1 MTGRRVDA
9 TIVAVA
15 VTAAGVVA
23 LGPGEASVSQTG
35 RYVLATGAFAA
46 ILWVTE
52 ALPLPVTA
60 LCIPTALTVFGVYPT
75 LGGALV
81 GFADPVLALLL
92 AGFVLAAALSKH
104 DIDRRIAYR
113 LVARIGTSPRRLVLA
128 LMIATAGLSML
139 ISNTATT
146 AMMVP
151 VALGVART
159 TVGTPLES
167 SGTKADGTYGGNRIE
182 GRPSDGDG
190 DSPTNIETAAL
201 LGTAYAAS
209 IGGVGTLI
217 GSPPN
222 AIVVSQLS
230 ARLGYDIGFAE
241 WLIVGLP
248 LVAVSLPIAWYLL
261 AVRIYPPEAVD
272 ATVAR
277 EHARER
283 LASLGPVDPAGRRV
297 VIIAAATAGLW
308 LLGGADFLFEPMLP
322 DQWYTTLFGGA
333 GRSVFG
339 LGHQGVLYYVIV
351 GLVAIPVL
359 FVAGTVEWDDVQS
372 IDWGTLILLGGGLSL
387 ADALARKD
395 AVSWLADTALEPLVG
410 VPIVVLVF
418 VIVVATILVGELASN
433 TAMAAVLAP
442 VLIDIG
448 PHYADALGTTGD
460 LASVLL
466 VVTGGVAASSG
477 FALPVATPP
486 NAIAFGT
493 GRVGRVQMLRAGSAL
508 DVVLAVV
515 VTVVLLALFLLVW
528 PYIG

>member
-1 MTGRRVDA
+1 MSGRRVDA
-9 TIVAVA
+9 LIVAGAVA
-15 VTAAGVVA
+15 AAGIVA
-23 LGPGEASVSQTG
+23 LGPGAPSLSPAG

-60 LCIPTALTVFGVYPT
+60 LCIPALLTVFGVYPT

-104 DIDRRIAYR
+104 DVDRRIAYR

-128 LMIATAGLSML
+128 VMVATAGLSML

-159 TVGTPLES
+159 TVGKPAAVPNEDAR
-167 SGTKADGTYGGNRIE
+167 GAQ
-182 GRPSDGDG
+182 PDGDAG
-190 DSPTNIETAAL
+190 NPRPEPDPETQTNVETAAL

-230 ARLGYDIGFAE
+230 TRLGYEIGFAE

-248 LVAVSLPIAWYLL
+248 VVVVSLPIAWYLL
-261 AVRIYPPEAVD
+261 AVRLYPPEVADV
-272 ATVAR
+272 TGAR
-277 EHARER
+277 EHARDR
-283 LASLGPVDPAGRRV
+283 VASLGPLDPAGRRV
-297 VIIAAATAGLW
+297 VAVAAATAGLW
-308 LLGGADFLFEPMLP
+308 LLGGADFLFEPLLP
-322 DQWYTTLFGGA
+322 GRWYTTLFGGA
-333 GRSVFG
+333 GESVFG
-339 LGHQGVLYYVIV
+339 LGHQGVLYYVLV
-351 GLVAIPVL
+351 GLLAIPVL
-359 FVAGTVEWDDVQS
+359 FLADAIEWDDVES
-372 IDWGTLILLGGGLSL
+372 IDWGTLVLLGGGLSL
-387 ADALARKD
+387 ADALARTD
-395 AVSWLADTALEPLVG
+395 AVAWLADTVLGPLVG
-410 VPIVVLVF
+410 VPVVVLVF
-418 VIVVATILVGELASN
+418 SIVIATIIAGELASN

-442 VLIDIG
+442 ILIDVG
-448 PHYADALGTTGD
+448 PRYADALGTTGE

-466 VVTGGVAASSG
+466 VVTGGVAASFG

-486 NAIAFGT
+486 NAIVFGS
-493 GRVGRVQMLRAGSAL
+493 GRVSRARMLRAGSVL

-515 VTVVLLALFLLVW
+515 VTGVLLALFLLVW
-528 PYIG
+528 PLLG

>member
-9 TIVAVA
+9 AVVAVA
-15 VTAAGVVA
+15 VAAAGTVA
-23 LGPGEASVSQTG
+23 LGPGAPSLSPAG
-35 RYVLATGAFAA
+35 RYVLATGVFAA

-60 LCIPTALTVFGVYPT
+60 LCIPVLLTVFGVYPT

-104 DIDRRIAYR
+104 DVDRRIAYR

-128 LMIATAGLSML
+128 VMVATAGLSML

-159 TVGTPLES
+159 TVGKPAEIAQPD
-167 SGTKADGTYGGNRIE
+167 GPADQAGNA
-182 GRPSDGDG
+182 DT
-190 DSPTNIETAAL
+190 PTNVETAAL

-230 ARLGYDIGFAE
+230 ARLGYDVGFAE
-241 WLIVGLP
+241 WMLVGVP

-261 AVRIYPPEAVD
+261 AVRLYPPEVTD
-272 ATVAR
+272 VTGAR
-277 EHARER
+277 EHARKQ
-283 LASLGPVDPAGRRV
+283 LASLGPVGPVGRRV
-297 VIIAAATAGLW
+297 VAVAAGTAGLW
-308 LLGGADFLFEPMLP
+308 LLGGVDFLFEPLLP
-322 DQWYTTLFGGA
+322 GRWYTTLFGGS
-333 GRSVFG
+333 GESVFG
-339 LGHQGVLYYVIV
+339 LGHQGVLYYVLV
-351 GLVAIPVL
+351 GLIAIPVL
-359 FVAGTVEWDDVQS
+359 FVVDAVEWDDVQS
-372 IDWGTLILLGGGLSL
+372 IDWGTLVLLGGGLSL
-387 ADALARKD
+387 ADALARTD
-395 AVSWLADTALEPLVG
+395 AVAWLADTALGPLVG

-418 VIVVATILVGELASN
+418 TIVVATILVGELASN

-442 VLIDIG
+442 LLIDVG
-448 PHYADALGTTGD
+448 PRYADALGTSGE

-466 VVTGGVAASSG
+466 VVTGGVAASFG

-486 NAIAFGT
+486 NAIVFGT
-493 GRVGRVQMLRAGSAL
+493 GRVDRSRMLRAGSVL

-515 VTVVLLALFLLVW
+515 VTGVLLALFVLVW
-528 PYIG
+528 PHVQ